1 MDIKITNHARLRMQQ
16 RGIEESSVASA
27 ITNPDKIGDS
37 FGRRKLVQKAIGDK
51 TLEVVY
57 IEEDEIV
64 VITVY
69 WSEET

>member
-1 MDIKITNHARLRMQQ
+1 MKITNHARLRMQQ

-27 ITNPDKIGDS
+27 IMDPDEIDDS
-37 FGRRKLVQKAIGDK
+37 FGKRKLVRKAIGEN